1 MICLKFIIPQQRKLM
16 GSSAQTGSGVCR
28 CGWQAQVPEGS
39 GAGPGA
45 GCRRRFQ
52 KVPEGSGGFRCRAGS
67 GCMCRF
73 QKVPEG
79 SGTGPG
85 ANCRRR
91 FRKVPEG
98 CRGFRCRAKCRLQ
111 EQVPEGSARFR
122 RRGGLGAEP
131 RQVQQGFR
139 EVSGEGL
146 EALVQSHVKFNR
158 VPEKVLGGLG
168 ATSASTRFQRRLQR
182 RLQRRFQRRFP
193 EKVWEALVQ
202 SHVSFNRFPEKVPEK
217 VWEALMQSQVMRF
230 RDRFC
235 RRFRKVLV
243 RPDLRGFK

>member
-1 MICLKFIIPQQRKLM
+1 MQGRVRLH
-16 GSSAQTGSGVCR
+16 V
-28 CGWQAQVPEGS
+28 QVPEGS
-39 GAGPGA
+39 G
-45 GCRRRFQ
+45 RFR
-52 KVPEGSGGFRCRAGS
+52 KVPEGSGRFR
-67 GCMCRF
+67 
-73 QKVPEG
+73 KVPEG

-168 ATSASTRFQRRLQR
+168 ATSDSTRFQRRLQR